1 MAKTNNADASAVKQ
15 LKSDLSAGTLG
26 QLYIFHGEEA
36 YLRDFYLGQMK
47 KKLLPGG
54 MEAFNLHTF
63 QAKECDPKA
72 LGQVIDCL
80 PMMSERTMV
89 VVYDYDLFKAP
100 ADQREA
106 MTALFADLPDYV
118 CLVFVYDLI
127 EYKPDARTKLAATIK
142 AHGMAVKFT
151 RQEQGDLVDWIRRR
165 FKALDHDIDSELARY
180 LIFLCGDL
188 MTGLIS
194 EIGKIGAYAQHRAV
208 TRADIDAVAIP
219 QLDAV
224 VFQLTDAIAAGDFD
238 KASSVLSDLLHMGE
252 PPIKLLSVLGRQ
264 LRQLYSARLAMEER
278 KGAGYLV
285 ELWGMRSAYPAQK
298 LMDAARRFDRN
309 WCRYAVLEAARTDLA
324 MKSQAGADGEELLI
338 DLILKLA
345 NRPPKTGI
353 A

>member
-1 MAKTNNADASAVKQ
+1 
-15 LKSDLSAGTLG
+15 
-26 QLYIFHGEEA
+26 
-36 YLRDFYLGQMK
+36 
-47 KKLLPGG
+47 
-54 MEAFNLHTF
+54 
-63 QAKECDPKA
+63 
-72 LGQVIDCL
+72 
-80 PMMSERTMV
+80 
-89 VVYDYDLFKAP
+89 
-100 ADQREA
+100 
-106 MTALFADLPDYV
+106 
-118 CLVFVYDLI
+118 
-127 EYKPDARTKLAATIK
+127 
-142 AHGMAVKFT
+142 
-151 RQEQGDLVDWIRRR
+151 
-165 FKALDHDIDSELARY
+165 
-180 LIFLCGDL
+180 

-208 TRADIDAVAIP
+208 TRADIDAVATP

-252 PPIKLLSVLGRQ
+252 PTIKLLSVLGRQ

>member
-1 MAKTNNADASAVKQ
+1 MAKTSAADAAAVKK
-15 LKSDLSAGTLG
+15 LKGDLSAGTLG
-26 QLYIFHGEEA
+26 RLYIFHGEEA

-47 KKLLPGG
+47 KKLLSAG

-80 PMMSERTMV
+80 PMMSQRTMV

-100 ADQREA
+100 ADHREA
-106 MTALFADLPDYV
+106 LAALFADLPEYV
-118 CLVFVYDLI
+118 CLVFAYDLI
-127 EYKPDARTKLAATIK
+127 EYKADARTKLAAAIK
-142 AHGMAVKFT
+142 AHGAVVKFS

-165 FKALDHDIDSELARY
+165 FRALDHDIDSELARY

-194 EIGKIGAYAQHRAV
+194 EIGKIGAYARHRAV
-208 TRADIDAVAIP
+208 TRADIDAVATP

-238 KASSVLSDLLHMGE
+238 KASSVLADLLHMGE

-278 KGAGYLV
+278 KGTGYLV

-298 LMDAARRFDRN
+298 LMDAARRFDRS

-324 MKSQAGADGEELLI
+324 MKSQVGADGEELLI